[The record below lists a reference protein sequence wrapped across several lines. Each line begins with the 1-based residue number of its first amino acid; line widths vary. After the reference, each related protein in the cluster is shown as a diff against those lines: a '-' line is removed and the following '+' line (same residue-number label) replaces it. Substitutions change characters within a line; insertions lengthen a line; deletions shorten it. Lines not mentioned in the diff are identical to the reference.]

1 LPIHRH
7 HRRHADDDLA
17 NPAHDDAH
25 IEVKNLT
32 MAYGDFVVMRDLN
45 FTVNRGDVFVIM
57 GPSGCGKSTLMRHLI
72 GLNEPAKG
80 EVWYGD
86 FNFTKADTQERR
98 RMVRHFGV
106 LYQGGALW
114 SSMTLAENIALP
126 LEEFTDLAP
135 DQIEEIAS
143 LKLSLVGLSGF
154 ENYYPSQISGGMQ
167 KRAALARAI
176 ALDPDVLFFDEPS
189 AGLDPISSRLLD
201 DLILELRD
209 SLGATVVLV
218 SHELASI
225 FAIGNNSIFL
235 DPETRGILAR
245 GNPKDL
251 LEHCDNPVVH
261 RFLSRGD
268 SQSADPAAAM
278 KNANKD
284 AASKPPSSS
293 VRSNG

>member
-1 LPIHRH
+1 LPFH
-7 HRRHADDDLA
+7 HNQPRKQTDALA

-25 IEVKNLT
+25 IVVKDLT
-32 MAYGDFVVMRDLN
+32 MAYGDYVVMRDLN
-45 FTVNRGDVFVIM
+45 FSVNRGEVFIVM
-57 GPSGCGKSTLMRHLI
+57 GPSGCGKSTLLRHLI

-80 EVWYGD
+80 EVCYGD
-86 FNFTKADTQERR
+86 FNFTSADPIQRR

-126 LEEFTDLAP
+126 LQEFTDLKD
-135 DQIEEIAS
+135 DQIAELAS
-143 LKLSLVGLSGF
+143 LKLALVGLKGF

-167 KRAALARAI
+167 KRAGLARAI

-189 AGLDPISSRLLD
+189 AGLDPTSSRLLD
-201 DLILELRD
+201 DLILELRG
-209 SLGATVVLV
+209 SLGATVVVV

-225 FAIGNNSIFL
+225 FAIGDNSIFL
-235 DPETRGILAR
+235 DPATRTIAAQ

-268 SQSADPAAAM
+268 SQIP
-278 KNANKD
+278 D
-284 AASKPPSSS
+284 AAKEKEKSDVNQKATSSS